1 MLHLSKASLL
11 FFLLI
16 LCFGCPKVVAQLP
29 ESAKN
34 AAEKHWVDSIFQQL
48 TVKQKIA
55 QQIVLLFTV
64 HAYQLM
70 K

>member
-29 ESAKN
+29 ESTKN
-34 AAEKHWVDSIFQQL
+34 AAEKQWVYSIFQQL
-48 TVKQKIA
+48 TVKQKIEK
-55 QQIVLLFTV
+55 IIIFLLKTTDV
-64 HAYQLM
+64 SE